1 MNRKKMWHLLPGQY
15 FPMTLEQES
24 EFVQKLKSLAAESKK
39 KGKHNRDDLTLVLT
53 ALRCGSS
60 VESMLSMAQG
70 SNVSNIYAA
79 YLDIENKRLL
89 SYNAWLTLTTEPTI
103 GNLNKNLIKIKKIMP
118 YIGSELSALKIDYN
132 NNMVKKEGVE
142 SKIKNIEIN
151 VKKVTL
157 IAEEK
162 EREITLLLNS
172 GNIIDVNKK
181 IEIGTL
187 LYDPISPGIYGN
199 NFYLPER
206 VSTLTPVKI
215 RDLLG
220 EHKVV

>member
-15 FPMTLEQES
+15 FPMTLEQER

-60 VESMLSMAQG
+60 VESMLTMAQG

-89 SYNAWLTLTTEPTI
+89 SYNAWVALTTDPTI

-118 YIGSELSALKIDYN
+118 YIGSELSTLKIDYN
-132 NNMVKKEGVE
+132 NNMINKDGLEN
-142 SKIKNIEIN
+142 KIKNIEIN

-157 IAEEK
+157 IADEK
-162 EREITLLLNS
+162 EREITSLLNS

-220 EHKVV
+220 EHKVI

>member
-24 EFVQKLKSLAAESKK
+24 EFVHKLKSLAAASKK

-79 YLDIENKRLL
+79 YLAIENKRLI
-89 SYNAWLTLTTEPTI
+89 SYNAWLSLTNEPTI

-118 YIGSELSALKIDYN
+118 YIGSELSDLKIDYN

-151 VKKVTL
+151 VRKVTL
-157 IAEEK
+157 IADEK
-162 EREITLLLNS
+162 ERELTSLLNS

-199 NFYLPER
+199 NFYLPQR